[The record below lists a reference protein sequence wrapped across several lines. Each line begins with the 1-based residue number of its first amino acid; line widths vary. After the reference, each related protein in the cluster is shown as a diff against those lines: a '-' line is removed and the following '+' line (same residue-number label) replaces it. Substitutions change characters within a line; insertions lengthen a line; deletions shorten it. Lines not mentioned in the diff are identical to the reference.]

1 MYPHFLGSEVNVT
14 PQIDFAHDVHGTSP
28 NTIPFI
34 QGRKAFTPSLNF
46 EFLNRW
52 RAQLAYTWYSGG
64 DGNNLLKDRDFFAF
78 SVSYSF

>member
-1 MYPHFLGSEVNVT
+1 
-14 PQIDFAHDVHGTSP
+14 VHGTSP

-34 QGRKAFTPSLNF
+34 QGRKAFTPSLNL
-46 EFLNRW
+46 EFMNRW

-64 DGNNLLKDRDFFAF
+64 GTNNLMKDRDFASF